1 MGRWMGEK
9 INACAG
15 EVRFVIP
22 AGGVS
27 ALDAPGQP
35 FWDQSALAAFTQALE
50 ETVRA
55 TDKRRLIKTP
65 YHINDPRFAQAV
77 AEQFRHMVGGE

>member
-1 MGRWMGEK
+1 RWMGEK

-22 AGGVS
+22 TGGVS

-35 FWDQSALAAFTQALE
+35 FWDPAALAAFTQALE
-50 ETVRA
+50 ETV
-55 TDKRRLIKTP
+55 
-65 YHINDPRFAQAV
+65 
-77 AEQFRHMVGGE
+77 

>member
-1 MGRWMGEK
+1 GAIDMINFGAPNTVPARYANRLRHPHNPQVTLVRTSARENALMGRWMGEK

-35 FWDQSALAAFTQALE
+35 FWDPA
-50 ETVRA
+50 
-55 TDKRRLIKTP
+55 
-65 YHINDPRFAQAV
+65 
-77 AEQFRHMVGGE
+77 